1 MTKIK
6 AAILAL
12 AAAGLLSALLWA
24 GPAQAGG
31 DAAKGEMVFK
41 RCLICHTIKAGEP
54 NRIGPN
60 LHGLFERDAGK
71 APGFNGYSDGLKGA
85 TFKWDDAKL
94 DQWLADPQKFSP
106 GARMSFRVTNDQER
120 QDVIAYLHEAT
131 K

>member
-12 AAAGLLSALLWA
+12 AAAGLLSA
-24 GPAQAGG
+24 GPARAGG

-41 RCLICHTIKAGEP
+41 RCLICHTVKAGEP

-71 APGFNGYSDGLKGA
+71 VGGFSGYSEGLKGA
-85 TFKWDDAKL
+85 TYKWDDAKL
-94 DQWLADPQKFSP
+94 DQWLENPQKFSP
-106 GARMSFRVTNDQER
+106 GSRMAFRVTNDQER

>member
-6 AAILAL
+6 TAILAL
-12 AAAGLLSALLWA
+12 AAAGLLSPQLSAR
-24 GPAQAGG
+24 PAQAAG
-31 DAAKGEMVFK
+31 DVAKGEMVFK

-71 APGFNGYSDGLKGA
+71 APGFSGYSGGLKGA

-94 DQWLADPQKFSP
+94 DQWFADPQKLIS
-106 GARMSFRVTNDQER
+106 GSRMAFRLADDQER